1 LWLGLELKDNFELG
15 WNLTTENKVNMLSE
29 GIIDPTKVTRCAI
42 ENAAS
47 AAGTL
52 LTTECIIVDKPENKN
67 TNTEQPM
74 F

>member
-1 LWLGLELKDNFELG
+1 LKDDFELG
-15 WNLTTENKVNMLSE
+15 WNLSTENKVNMMSE
-29 GIIDPTKVTRCAI
+29 GIIDPTKVTRCAL

-52 LTTECIIVDKPENKN
+52 LTTECVIVDKPEDKAAAA
-67 TNTEQPM
+67 EPAM

>member
-1 LWLGLELKDNFELG
+1 MLG
-15 WNLTTENKVNMLSE
+15 E

-52 LTTECIIVDKPENKN
+52 LTTECIIVDKPEDKN
-67 TNTEQPM
+67 TNEQPI

>member
-1 LWLGLELKDNFELG
+1 MGLDLKDNFEIG

-42 ENAAS
+42 ENASS

-52 LTTECIIVDKPENKN
+52 LTTECIIVDNPESKD
-67 TNTEQPM
+67 TNEQSMP

>member
-1 LWLGLELKDNFELG
+1 LWLGLELKDDFELG

-52 LTTECIIVDKPENKN
+52 LTTECIIVDKPEDKN
-67 TNTEQPM
+67 NNTEQPM